1 MAQVVWL
8 DSSKSAILLTKE
20 TGETLQIK
28 NGDFI
33 STSAFPDGIKIE
45 SFIWN
50 PDRTDP
56 IAISYTQWMKDQ
68 QYWGRVAWD
77 ITGSSNLD
85 WSTFQLINNG
95 VCPEIYIAPMSY
107 SNEVPP
113 DTTVAPDTTVVP
125 DTNVEIDTTVEPD
138 APVAPDAE
146 S

>member
-1 MAQVVWL
+1 MTQAQWMN
-8 DSSKSAILLTKE
+8 SSKSAILLTKD
-20 TGETLQIK
+20 TGESLQIK

-33 STSAFPDGIKIE
+33 STSAFPHGIKIE

-56 IAISYTQWMKDQ
+56 IAISYKQWMKDQ

-95 VCPEIYIAPMSY
+95 ICPEIYIAPMPVFPIATDTSVAPD
-107 SNEVPP
+107 STEVPP
-113 DTTVAPDTTVVP
+113 DTS
-125 DTNVEIDTTVEPD
+125 VEIDTT
-138 APVAPDAE
+138 AAPDA
-146 S
+146 